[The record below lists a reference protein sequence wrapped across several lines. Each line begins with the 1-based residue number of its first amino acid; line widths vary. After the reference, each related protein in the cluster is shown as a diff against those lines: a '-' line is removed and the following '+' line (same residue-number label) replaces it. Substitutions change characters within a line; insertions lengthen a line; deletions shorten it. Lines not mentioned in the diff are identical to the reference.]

1 MAHGLV
7 MGTHQMKTR
16 YLFAAVSLIA
26 LSGCNTIQGWLSPE
40 PEPALAKQPLV
51 EQTLAEKAGAPLFEG
66 MGDFHRAIT
75 TASPNAQKYFDQG
88 MVLAFGFNHAESIRS
103 FKAAQKLD
111 PSCAMC
117 YWGEA
122 LATGPNIN
130 VTSKGK
136 AVMSPES
143 RASAYAAIQKAITLK
158 NNATEAERA
167 LIDALATRYS
177 ADFEAPREPQDIAYA
192 EAMGAYV
199 KAHPL
204 DDDAAAIYA
213 EAWMNTMPWN
223 YWSADGEPKAETVK
237 VIDALETIIA
247 RSPNHP
253 LALHLYLHAVEASAD
268 PGRAEDEADR
278 LYTLVPGSG
287 HLVHMPAHIFWRVG
301 RYEDA
306 AQANIQAAKVDEEYI
321 AQCNAQGFYPAL
333 YYPHNIHFLWAA
345 ASMSGQS
352 ALALETAQKLAD
364 NVRIEQ
370 IKQFPT
376 IEFFK
381 TVPMLAHV
389 QFGKWNE
396 ILAMDAPP
404 AELDYSNAIWHYARG
419 VAFARS
425 GQPDLAAT
433 EQAELSKAK
442 DSVQIQFMDTNDYP
456 ASHLLNIADKLLL
469 GEMANARGEADEAI
483 TLFGEAVE
491 LQDALPYTE
500 PPFWYYP
507 TRQSL
512 GEALMKAERYADAE
526 AVYRSDLEEYPHNGW
541 SMAGLAG
548 ALEKQGETEEAMQ
561 LRHHFEKVWQD
572 ADVEITSSRL

>member
-1 MAHGLV
+1 M
-7 MGTHQMKTR
+7 MGTHQMKTT
-16 YLFAAVSLIA
+16 YLFAAVSLTA
-26 LSGCNTIQGWLSPE
+26 LSGCSTLQGWFSPE
-40 PEPALAKQPLV
+40 PEPALTTQPIV

-75 TASPNAQKYFDQG
+75 TTNPDAQKYFDQG
-88 MVLAFGFNHAESIRS
+88 MVLSFGFNHAESIRA
-103 FKAAQKLD
+103 FRAAQKLD
-111 PSCAMC
+111 PACAMC

-143 RASAYAAIQKAITLK
+143 RAAAYAAIQKAITLK
-158 NNATEAERA
+158 SNATAAERA

-199 KAHPL
+199 KAYPL

-213 EAWMNTMPWN
+213 EAWMNTMPWD

-253 LALHLYLHAVEASAD
+253 LALHLYLHAVEASSD

-306 AQANIQAAKVDEEYI
+306 AQANIQAAKVDEDYI

-352 ALALETAQKLAD
+352 QLALETAQKLSD
-364 NVRIEQ
+364 NVHIEQ

-404 AELDYSNAIWHYARG
+404 ADLDYSNAIWHYARG
-419 VAFARS
+419 VAMARS

-433 EQAELSKAK
+433 EQAELSKMK
-442 DSVQIQFMDTNDYP
+442 DTVQIQFMDTNDYP
-456 ASHLLNIADKLLL
+456 ASHLLNIADRLLL
-469 GEMANARGEADEAI
+469 GEMANARGEADQAI
-483 TLFGEAVE
+483 ARFGEAVE

-526 AVYRSDLEEYPHNGW
+526 AVYRRDLEEYPHNGW

-548 ALEKQGETEEAMQ
+548 ALEEQGKTEEAMH
-561 LRHHFEKVWQD
+561 LRHHFEKVWQN
-572 ADVEITSSRL
+572 ADVEISASRL

>member
-1 MAHGLV
+1 

-16 YLFAAVSLIA
+16 YMFALAGLIA
-26 LSGCNTIQGWLSPE
+26 LGGCQSVRDSTSP
-40 PEPALAKQPLV
+40 AGAQS
-51 EQTLAEKAGAPLFEG
+51 LAERAGAPLFAG
-66 MGDFHRAIT
+66 MGDFHREIT
-75 TASPNAQKYFDQG
+75 TASPDAQTYFDQG

-103 FKAAQKLD
+103 FRAAQKLD
-111 PSCAMC
+111 PACAMC
-117 YWGEA
+117 FWGEA

-136 AVMSPES
+136 AVMSPDD
-143 RASAYAAIQKAITLK
+143 RASAYRAIKRAIALKATATAAEQ
-158 NNATEAERA
+158 A

-192 EAMGAYV
+192 KAMGAYV
-199 KAHPL
+199 VAHPA

-223 YWSADGEPKAETVK
+223 YWSADGAPRPETVK
-237 VIDALETIIA
+237 VVDALETILA
-247 RSPNHP
+247 RSPDHP
-253 LALHLYLHAVEASAD
+253 LALHLYLHAVEASSD

-278 LYTLVPGSG
+278 LYTLVPASG

-301 RYEDA
+301 RYQDA
-306 AQANIQAAKVDEEYI
+306 AQANVQAAKVDESYI

-352 ALALETAQKLAD
+352 ALALETAQKLSD

-396 ILAMDAPP
+396 ILAMPAPP
-404 AELDYSNAIWHYARG
+404 AGLDYSAAIWHYARG
-419 VAFARS
+419 VALART
-425 GQPDLAAT
+425 GVPDRAAA
-433 EQAELSKAK
+433 EQAALAKAK
-442 DSVQIQFMDTNDYP
+442 DTVQIQFLDTNDYP

-469 GEMANARGEADEAI
+469 AEMASASGDNDKAI
-483 TLFGEAVE
+483 ALFGEAVA
-491 LQDALPYTE
+491 LQDQLPYTE

-512 GEALMKAERYADAE
+512 GEALMRAERFAEAE
-526 AVYRSDLEEYPHNGW
+526 AVYRRDLEQFPHNGW

-548 ALEKQGETEEAMQ
+548 ALERQGETEEAMQ
-561 LRHHFEKVWQD
+561 LRHHFEKVWQN
-572 ADVEITSSRL
+572 ADVELSASRL